1 MLPIV
6 EFLDAKEKAEDEI
19 SAEDLSNI
27 KEAIE
32 SLGKTDEKDSKDVI
46 GNIKKELQDYEE
58 DVSEL
63 KAFKVGGSFFKFS
76 FKNKY

>member
-63 KAFKVGGSFFKFS
+63 KAFKVGGSFF
-76 FKNKY
+76 